1 MPVRKTIL
9 NSKVRGAGKGP
20 QDKTTPCLRM
30 MGFNDKHIE
39 RDHDRKGMSEMTQ
52 GITQS
57 VISDKIRAS
66 KAFFTTPLYR
76 FIIMSGVHYFA
87 IHLISKI
94 AGLLAWQILPFRQA
108 SKPLL

>member
-1 MPVRKTIL
+1 
-9 NSKVRGAGKGP
+9 
-20 QDKTTPCLRM
+20 
-30 MGFNDKHIE
+30 MGFDNKYIE

-52 GITQS
+52 GITQL

-87 IHLISKI
+87 ICLISKI
-94 AGLLAWQILPFRQA
+94 AGLLAWQIPP
-108 SKPLL
+108 PLGMLVSHHCSVVQVPLMLV

>member
-1 MPVRKTIL
+1 M
-9 NSKVRGAGKGP
+9 
-20 QDKTTPCLRM
+20 
-30 MGFNDKHIE
+30 
-39 RDHDRKGMSEMTQ
+39 
-52 GITQS
+52 QS

-94 AGLLAWQILPFRQA
+94 AGLLAWQIPPPLARLVSQYCSAVRVISEMCQA
-108 SKPLL
+108 AYLHFII